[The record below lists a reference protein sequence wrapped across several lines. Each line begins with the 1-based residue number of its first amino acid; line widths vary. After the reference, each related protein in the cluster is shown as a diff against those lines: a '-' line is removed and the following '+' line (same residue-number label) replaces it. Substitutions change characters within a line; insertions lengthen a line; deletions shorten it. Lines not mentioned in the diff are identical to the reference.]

1 MRGSPLL
8 RTLAVLAALAMTG
21 LALAR
26 LTSGGPA
33 QATPAPPPEAA
44 PPTSATSISRVPF
57 ELVLSAQA
65 TEILLE
71 GGGAVIRGGG
81 TAGPV
86 NGVIELSAED
96 PVLSLR
102 VTWAD
107 ASPGFRFAKLRLE
120 VPGKETLEHIFSA
133 PGDID
138 DIWEL
143 P

>member
-8 RTLAVLAALAMTG
+8 RTLVVLAALAVTG

-26 LTSGGPA
+26 LTGGGPA
-33 QATPAPPPEAA
+33 QAKPARPPEAA
-44 PPTSATSISRVPF
+44 SPTSGTSISQVPF
-57 ELVLSAQA
+57 ELVLSARA
-65 TEILLE
+65 KAIVLE
-71 GGGAVIRGGG
+71 GGGAPIEGGE
-81 TAGPV
+81 TADPL
-86 NGVIELSAED
+86 NGVIELTAED